1 VELPQ
6 ELYLGIIHDRKVKTR
21 KKLSRRKYA
30 DDAKDK
36 AEEILETFS
45 QNTKPEKGVKT
56 LLLKE
61 NQN

>member
-6 ELYLGIIHDRKVKTR
+6 ELYWVLYAPDKGKTR
-21 KKLSRRKYA
+21 KKLSKRRKYA

-45 QNTKPEKGVKT
+45 QNTKP
-56 LLLKE
+56 
-61 NQN
+61 